1 MKFFSEL
8 TGELF
13 NSEKELIAAEAE
25 VKKAEAKKLEV
36 ERAKK
41 AERAT
46 KAKEVEKALKDC
58 NEAQAKA
65 IKLLKEFTRD
75 YGYFHMSYSTNDAEK
90 NPVFSN
96 EDNFFNLLTSF
107 LQ

>member
-41 AERAT
+41 AKR
-46 KAKEVEKALKDC
+46 
-58 NEAQAKA
+58 AQAKA
-65 IKLLKEFTRD
+65 IKLLKEFIRD
-75 YGYFHMSYSTNDAEK
+75 YGYFHMSYSTNDAEEK